1 MKKFCES
8 LREHEKNIIDFEK
21 KKMLP
26 LIKEE
31 LKSHQDVKVRYICS
45 KRILKNLNKSINY
58 QKLTDHFHY
67 TGKYRGAAHSICNL
81 KFNVPNK
88 MSVVFHNCSNYYYH
102 FIIKE
107 LSNTFQGKFEYVGE
121 NTEKYQTFSIP
132 TEKLVSKI
140 GKDGYNNV
148 VTISY
153 KIKFSDRERFMANS
167 LRHLW

>member
-88 MSVVFHNCSNYYYH
+88 MSVVFHKCSNYYYH

-107 LSNTFQGKFEYVGE
+107 LANTFQGKFE
-121 NTEKYQTFSIP
+121 
-132 TEKLVSKI
+132 
-140 GKDGYNNV
+140 
-148 VTISY
+148 
-153 KIKFSDRERFMANS
+153 
-167 LRHLW
+167 